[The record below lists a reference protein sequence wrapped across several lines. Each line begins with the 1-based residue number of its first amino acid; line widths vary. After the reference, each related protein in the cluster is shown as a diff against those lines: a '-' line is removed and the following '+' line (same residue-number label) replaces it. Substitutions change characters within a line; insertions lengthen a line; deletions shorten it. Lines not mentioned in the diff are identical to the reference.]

1 MCRNSRLR
9 RRPFGISERPVAQSP
24 AHLPRKWSSQFP
36 IRNAVWE
43 TRAALGDVSV
53 SPRSPKIRLQSRKGL
68 RMSPRRHVRAVSPGW
83 PCRGRGSTRGRPAE
97 GRARRHLG
105 AAPPSLGTSSLSAL
119 GPHTHTR
126 PASSVSGF
134 SPPLT
139 AFQKSVMPTC
149 SGVSPALHSLAL
161 HPNCLQSLPQRA
173 PPHPEKGSPDLKSSP
188 SPLGQAFHAP
198 DIHCRL

>member
-1 MCRNSRLR
+1 M
-9 RRPFGISERPVAQSP
+9 
-24 AHLPRKWSSQFP
+24 
-36 IRNAVWE
+36 WE
-43 TRAALGDVSV
+43 TRAALGDGSV

-68 RMSPRRHVRAVSPGW
+68 RMSPRRQVRAVYPGW

-119 GPHTHTR
+119 GPHTH
-126 PASSVSGF
+126 PPCLHCVSGF
-134 SPPLT
+134 RPPLT

-161 HPNCLQSLPQRA
+161 HPNCLQSLPQQ
-173 PPHPEKGSPDLKSSP
+173 PPSHPEKGSPDLKSSL

-198 DIHCRL
+198 DIYCRLRSTPTLLPEAPGHRQ